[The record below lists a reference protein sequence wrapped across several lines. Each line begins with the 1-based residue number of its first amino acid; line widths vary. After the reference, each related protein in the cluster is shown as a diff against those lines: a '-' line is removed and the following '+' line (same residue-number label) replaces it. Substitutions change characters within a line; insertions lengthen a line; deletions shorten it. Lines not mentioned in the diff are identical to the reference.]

1 MPEQSSDALPN
12 PPAIGDPRNYPH
24 AMNVMPRR
32 PLFHQKRRSNLYRVF
47 TLVVLILILAWF
59 TGQVDKGA
67 IERPFLPTPTST
79 RTVHSFA
86 LEGDASFAAGKL
98 EDAITAYQEATRVE
112 PSNPEAWAKLARIQ
126 TYSSNLLTT
135 DAQRRQRL
143 KEALDSIDQA
153 VALAPDDSSIHA
165 IRALVL
171 DWNSSANNGDQALL
185 LEAERAAVRALQ
197 LDNQNVLALAFYA
210 EILVDMQKWPQAE
223 QVIQQAIQRDSSL
236 MDVHRV
242 HAYVLES
249 TSRYNQAIE
258 AYKEAIRINP
268 NLTFLY
274 ISVGANYRRLA
285 FGSTVKGERDDL
297 YDKALEY
304 FAQAANLNKQL
315 EIKDPIPY
323 IAIAKTYSQQGDFF
337 TAALN
342 IKKALE
348 FDPANADIYGQ
359 LGIIYFKSRN
369 YEGSIPALKCAV
381 RGCSANESCQA
392 RFGSDCA
399 ANQVGVEVQAQA
411 LSPRTVVYYYTY
423 GSVLAALSRPQQN
436 YCPEAIIVLGQVRA
450 DFGGDAT
457 IASIVDA
464 GEQICLSL
472 TQSLIQTP
480 TPMPTP
486 TLLPTPRP

>member
-1 MPEQSSDALPN
+1 
-12 PPAIGDPRNYPH
+12 
-24 AMNVMPRR
+24 MNVMPRR
-32 PLFHQKRRSNLYRVF
+32 PLFHQQRRSNLYRVF
-47 TLVVLILILAWF
+47 ALVVLILILAWF

-98 EDAITAYQEATRVE
+98 EDAIIAYREATRVE
-112 PSNPEAWAKLARIQ
+112 PSNPEVWAKLARIQ

-223 QVIQQAIQRDSSL
+223 QVIQQAIQRDPSL

-258 AYKEAIRINP
+258 AYKNAIRINP

-285 FGSTVKGERDDL
+285 FESTVKGERDAL
-297 YDKALEY
+297 YEAALEY
-304 FAQAANLNKQL
+304 FAQAAKLNKQL

-323 IAIAKTYSQQGDFF
+323 IAIAKTYSQQGDYF

-348 FDPANADIYGQ
+348 FDPANANTYGQ
-359 LGIIYFKSRN
+359 LGIIYYKSRN
-369 YEGSIPALKCAV
+369 FEGSIPVLKCAV
-381 RGCSANESCQA
+381 RGCTATEACEA
-392 RFGSDCA
+392 RGGCA
-399 ANQVGVEVQAQA
+399 EGDSGTTVTGLA
-411 LSPRTVVYYYTY
+411 LSPNTLYYYDVY
-423 GSVLAALSRPQQN
+423 GSVLAGLSRPKQN
-436 YCPEAIIVLGQVRA
+436 YCQEALQVFAEMRA
-450 DFGGDAT
+450 GGFDSAPN
-457 IASIVDA
+457 IAFDIQT
-464 GEQICLSL
+464 GEEICRSL
-472 TQSLIQTP
+472 AASLAQTP
-480 TPMPTP
+480 TPYPTP
-486 TLLPTPRP
+486 TPLPTPRP